1 MRIPRGLRVT
11 AMAVGAL
18 AALVALGLPYLS
30 VREVSIASDLTA
42 SSPARALQALD
53 TAARLNPLSAD
64 PGRVAGTIALHNG
77 LYAVAER
84 RFAQAIA
91 RDPAGWYAWFGAGL
105 AASARH
111 QRHLAVGDLAVAAAI
126 NNRQPAVLDA
136 RHAAAGRHPLAPER
150 ALAELVV
157 AH

>member
-1 MRIPRGLRVT
+1 
-11 AMAVGAL
+11 MAVGAL

-42 SSPARALQALD
+42 SNPAGALQALD

-77 LYAVAER
+77 LYAVAEQ

-91 RDPAGWYAWFGAGL
+91 RDPGGLVCLVRGRPGRLGAP
-105 AASARH
+105 
-111 QRHLAVGDLAVAAAI
+111 
-126 NNRQPAVLDA
+126 PAPP
-136 RHAAAGRHPLAPER
+136 GRG
-150 ALAELVV
+150 
-157 AH
+157 